1 MEKYL
6 YFRSVTDEAND
17 GVTGLKTNNPSSFLF
32 PASKLTAMQPTADGT
47 LTLYFE
53 PAIAKANGGLRD
65 KVDLT
70 VVAGDTFEVM
80 TAISDAIASPSRGHS
95 DGFITVCD
103 AVTTTDSATTALDDL
118 SIAGTFIHKSVSA
131 CTITVQPAAAYGVY
145 EHYEVVDIPAAD
157 AADNDVLAGLSIYIP
172 AQATIVEGSIT
183 AVELAGN
190 DVGSVA
196 LEVHTAAQAFD
207 AASAG
212 TEIIGADEGS
222 NLSLPDADLD
232 ISSNAIL
239 GDTITGGTLISH
251 ESPLDRGTN
260 ASYFH
265 LCAKEDMST
274 TDVTGTPKVGVY
286 LKWYGP
292 AAVAI

>member
-32 PASKLTAMQPTADGT
+32 PASTLTAMQPTADTT

-80 TAISDAIASPSRGHS
+80 SAISDAIANPSRGHS
-95 DGFITVCD
+95 DGYITVCD
-103 AVTTTDSATTALDDL
+103 AVTTTDSATSALNDL
-118 SIAGTFIHKSVSA
+118 TIAGTFIHSSVTA
-131 CTITVQPAAAYGVY
+131 CAITVQPAAAYGVF
-145 EHYEVVDIPAAD
+145 EHYEVVDIDTSGTAD
-157 AADNDVLAGLSIYIP
+157 DAVCGALSVYIP

-196 LEVHTAAQAFD
+196 LEVHTAVD
-207 AASAG
+207 TGASAG

-265 LCAKEDMST
+265 LVAKEDMDT
-274 TDVTGTPKVGVY
+274 TDPTGTPKVGVY

-292 AAVAI
+292 AAIAL